1 MLLLPVALLL
11 RWPHSSLELQCG
23 QRMNTS
29 EKSEVLEIIGGV
41 PANIRDFPWQ
51 IHILENGSHLCGG
64 SILSEWWILT
74 AAHCFKSKNASTL
87 EVTHGGENLDTQNL
101 TKIKVDKLIIHN
113 YFDSWFYLNDIA
125 LLLLK
130 SPLSLGVRKV
140 PICLSEVTAIE
151 RWRNCWVSG
160 WGTTVPQRSTETGLQ
175 KVNIQLIEW
184 ETCFELMPLLT
195 KSMLCAGDLEGGKD
209 ACQSTST
216 NTPKRCELAFGSRP
230 ISDGKRKTRKADSLA
245 EDTPGRVTVG
255 GLWFARKKPGK
266 ANGTNWALSAG
277 EWAVARRNS
286 LECTH
291 RCLVTCHGL
300 RRRPSCQKGP
310 TSMSQTL
317 ETTSNN
323 TEIQDQRVID
333 AEMS

>member
-1 MLLLPVALLL
+1 MEEPCSCCRLPCCCAGHTAA
-11 RWPHSSLELQCG
+11 W
-23 QRMNTS
+23 
-29 EKSEVLEIIGGV
+29 
-41 PANIRDFPWQ
+41 NIR
-51 IHILENGSHLCGG
+51 ILENGSHLCGG

-87 EVTHGGENLDTQNL
+87 EVTHGEENLDTQNL

-175 KVNIQLIEW
+175 KVNIQLIKW

-209 ACQSTST
+209 ACQVVAGI
-216 NTPKRCELAFGSRP
+216 PGFCLACRCILLLSASIFNNGDSGGP
-230 ISDGKRKTRKADSLA
+230 LVCQKKTRKSKWYQLGIVSWGVGCGQKKQPGVYTQVSSYLSWIETKTKLSKRPYKHEPDSGYSLLLS
-245 EDTPGRVTVG
+245 P
-255 GLWFARKKPGK
+255 
-266 ANGTNWALSAG
+266 WAILVLYFLMFLLS
-277 EWAVARRNS
+277 
-286 LECTH
+286 
-291 RCLVTCHGL
+291 
-300 RRRPSCQKGP
+300 P
-310 TSMSQTL
+310 
-317 ETTSNN
+317 
-323 TEIQDQRVID
+323 
-333 AEMS
+333 

>member
-1 MLLLPVALLL
+1 MTRWRDGRAMLLLPVALLL
-11 RWPHSSLELQCG
+11 RWPHSSLERSCFRRAGERCLQCG
-23 QRMNTS
+23 QKMNTS

-51 IHILENGSHLCGG
+51 IRILENGSHLCGG

-74 AAHCFKSKNASTL
+74 AAHCFKSKNAIRSTL
-87 EVTHGGENLDTQNL
+87 EVTHGEENLDTQNL

-160 WGTTVPQRSTETGLQ
+160 WGTTGSVPQRSTETGLQ
-175 KVNIQLIEW
+175 KVNIQLIKW

-209 ACQSTST
+209 ACQGDSGG
-216 NTPKRCELAFGSRP
+216 PLVCQK
-230 ISDGKRKTRKADSLA
+230 KTRKSKWYQLGIVSWGVGCGQKKQPGVYTQVSSYLSWIETKTKLSKRPYKHEPDSGYSLLLS
-245 EDTPGRVTVG
+245 P
-255 GLWFARKKPGK
+255 
-266 ANGTNWALSAG
+266 WAILVLYFLMFLLS
-277 EWAVARRNS
+277 
-286 LECTH
+286 
-291 RCLVTCHGL
+291 
-300 RRRPSCQKGP
+300 P
-310 TSMSQTL
+310 
-317 ETTSNN
+317 
-323 TEIQDQRVID
+323 
-333 AEMS
+333 

>member
-11 RWPHSSLELQCG
+11 RWPHSSLERSLPVQCG

-160 WGTTVPQRSTETGLQ
+160 WGTTGDTETGLQ
-175 KVNIQLIEW
+175 KVNIQLIKW

-209 ACQSTST
+209 ACQGDSGG
-216 NTPKRCELAFGSRP
+216 PLVCQK
-230 ISDGKRKTRKADSLA
+230 KTRKSKWYQLGIVSWGVGCGQKKQPGVYTQVSSYLSWIETKTKLSKRPYKHEPDSGYSLLLS
-245 EDTPGRVTVG
+245 P
-255 GLWFARKKPGK
+255 
-266 ANGTNWALSAG
+266 WAILVLYFLMFLLS
-277 EWAVARRNS
+277 
-286 LECTH
+286 
-291 RCLVTCHGL
+291 
-300 RRRPSCQKGP
+300 P
-310 TSMSQTL
+310 
-317 ETTSNN
+317 
-323 TEIQDQRVID
+323 
-333 AEMS
+333 